1 MRPGSCHAWVSEIF
15 IQVLCQDPSH
25 TVAVGIAEY
34 AYSLNPDTAHSQ
46 TVRRKLPMT
55 IPPPTTISYS
65 GGERDVAPT
74 LRLSN
79 SEEDYLLQHQESTSR
94 CQDRL

>member
-1 MRPGSCHAWVSEIF
+1 M
-15 IQVLCQDPSH
+15 
-25 TVAVGIAEY
+25 
-34 AYSLNPDTAHSQ
+34 
-46 TVRRKLPMT
+46 M

-65 GGERDVAPT
+65 GGERDVTPT

-94 CQDRL
+94 CQDRLQY